1 MRIRRLLYWFVTGVC
16 FGLGL
21 DVFAFGLLF
30 VAGIVLLVVGVCT
43 RTGREAV
50 AVALGVG
57 AGSAAL
63 MALLTQTNFQGGP
76 PVPLALYTGL
86 TISILSTIIGLVSL
100 IVVLSRSQR
109 GAAAPR

>member
-1 MRIRRLLYWFVTGVC
+1 MRIGRVLYWFVTGAC

-30 VAGIVLLVVGVCT
+30 VAGIALLVVGVCT
-43 RTGREAV
+43 RPGLEAV

-86 TISILSTIIGLVSL
+86 AISILSVVVGSVSL
-100 IVVLSRSQR
+100 ILVWIRSQR
-109 GAAAPR
+109 GSAATR